1 MYWYL
6 KKSKNRFYSPRE
18 QSKPSQESGTE
29 ASDLSSVLLSK
40 QRHNGSADAWAH
52 SSSAG
57 LNVSPGLL
65 WMQNIRSDHRYI
77 SATCTLSQGEFHTA
91 HNNYTQ
97 CVLEYLLCNRS
108 KDTKNYLRLLTRDC
122 NKKLNFIYFRPRNV
136 REHPKPTRFF
146 SGISKRKLEIYSR
159 FFSASQ
165 RI

>member
-1 MYWYL
+1 
-6 KKSKNRFYSPRE
+6 
-18 QSKPSQESGTE
+18 
-29 ASDLSSVLLSK
+29 
-40 QRHNGSADAWAH
+40 
-52 SSSAG
+52 
-57 LNVSPGLL
+57 
-65 WMQNIRSDHRYI
+65 MQKIRSDHRYI

-159 FFSASQ
+159 FFFYFTEDISHDDLIIDVDNSFARQLYKKWEKSIQ
-165 RI
+165 VDIFLL